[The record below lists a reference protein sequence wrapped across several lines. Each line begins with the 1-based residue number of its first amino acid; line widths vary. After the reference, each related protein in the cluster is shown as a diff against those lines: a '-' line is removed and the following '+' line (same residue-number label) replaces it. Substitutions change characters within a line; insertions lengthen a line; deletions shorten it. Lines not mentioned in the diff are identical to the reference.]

1 MTAARRTLGCWVLS
15 AFLQRGCDPTSAR
28 RPREVWSVRP
38 LSARE
43 AAALNPLACLASL
56 GLTLAPLTNLRWL
69 PVAPA
74 APATPVTAAAWRAA
88 GR

>member
-15 AFLQRGCDPTSAR
+15 AFLQRDCDPSYPR
-28 RPREVWSVRP
+28 LPREVWSVRP

-69 PVAPA
+69 PAAAAAPA
-74 APATPVTAAAWRAA
+74 AGAWRLG